1 MIGSETEKQRE
12 KEKDNFDRGPIEER
26 RVEFES
32 RMTMMMKIMMM
43 IVSPRG
49 MGICLSIFLSI
60 CLFDCLFVCEI
71 R

>member
-43 IVSPRG
+43 IV
-49 MGICLSIFLSI
+49 
-60 CLFDCLFVCEI
+60 
-71 R
+71 